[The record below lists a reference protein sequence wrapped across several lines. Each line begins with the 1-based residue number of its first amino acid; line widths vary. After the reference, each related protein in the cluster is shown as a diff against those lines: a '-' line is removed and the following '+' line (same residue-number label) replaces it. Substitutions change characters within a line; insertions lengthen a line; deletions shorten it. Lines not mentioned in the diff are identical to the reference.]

1 MTAREYDLIVI
12 GAGTVGENV
21 ADYAKKGG
29 LSVVLIEAELVGGE
43 CSYWAC
49 MPSKALLRAG
59 SALRAARAVGGASE
73 AVTGGVDPAAAFARR
88 TRIVHDWD
96 DASQVEW
103 VDSTGIDLV
112 RGHARLTGERAVTVA
127 SADGSTVDL
136 RAKHAVAVSTGSV
149 ALLPDIPGLAEIDP
163 WTSHD
168 ATSATAAPASLAIL
182 GGGVVACEMAT
193 AYASF
198 GTKVTMIVRGE
209 TLLAG
214 QEPFASEAVADAL
227 AEAGVTIRTGVEVV
241 SAHRTESNAVLELS
255 DGGKVV
261 AEQVLVATGRAP
273 RTMDL
278 GLATIGLTDGD
289 WLDVDDTMLVK
300 GFDWLYG
307 VGDVNHRAL
316 LTHQGKY
323 QARAAGDVIAARARG
338 DRVQDAMWG
347 RHVASADAQAVP
359 QVTFTDPEVASV
371 GLTAEAAAKTRP
383 QHPGHRLRPVVAGGR
398 DRLRRRLQ
406 GAGARDH
413 RRGEAGAARGHVRGT
428 GRERDAA
435 GRDHRGRR
443 RGAAV
448 AALARGAGLSD
459 GERGVAAV
467 PGGVRAGGVC
477 VKALPDI
484 EPERRNR
491 AERLFAAIDRGV
503 RRMPWLRSFLLWPI
517 WTRPG
522 YWFAT
527 GAIFVYGVLLGGRFT
542 AKNGCTTSAGCR
554 GGRSDAA
561 APRSARST

>member
-29 LSVVLIEAELVGGE
+29 LSVVLVEAELVGGD

-59 SALRAARAVGGASE
+59 SALRAARAVEGASH
-73 AVTGGVDPAAAFARR
+73 AVTGGVDAAAAFARR

-96 DASQVEW
+96 DASQVKW

-112 RGHARLTGERAVTVA
+112 RGHGRVTGERTV
-127 SADGSTVDL
+127 SVETPDGSTVDL
-136 RAKHAVAVSTGSV
+136 HAKHAVTLSTGSV
-149 ALLPDIPGLAEIDP
+149 ALLPDIPGLAEIEP

-168 ATSATAAPASLAIL
+168 ATSATGAPASLAIV

-209 TLLAG
+209 TLLYG

-227 AEAGVTIRTGVEVV
+227 ADAGVTIRTGVEVV
-241 SAHRTESNAVLELS
+241 EAHRTDSNAVLDLS

-261 AEQVLVATGRAP
+261 AEQVLVATGRIP

-289 WLDVDDTMLVK
+289 WLDVDDTLLVK

-359 QVTFTDPEVASV
+359 QVTCTDPEVASV
-371 GLTAEAAAKTRP
+371 GLTAEAAAKT
-383 QHPGHRLRPVVAGGR
+383 GR
-398 DRLRRRLQ
+398 SIRVIDYDLSWL
-406 GAGARDH
+406 AGATVYAD
-413 RRGEAGAARGHVRGT
+413 GYKGQAR
-428 GRERDAA
+428 
-435 GRDHRGRR
+435 
-443 RGAAV
+443 
-448 AALARGAGLSD
+448 
-459 GERGVAAV
+459 
-467 PGGVRAGGVC
+467 
-477 VKALPDI
+477 
-484 EPERRNR
+484 
-491 AERLFAAIDRGV
+491 AIVDEEQQ
-503 RRMPWLRSFLLWPI
+503 
-517 WTRPG
+517 
-522 YWFAT
+522 
-527 GAIFVYGVLLGGRFT
+527 VLLGVTFVGPDVSEMLQAATIAVVAQVPLSRLWHAVPAYPTVNEVWLRFLEEYGRED
-542 AKNGCTTSAGCR
+542 SA
-554 GGRSDAA
+554 
-561 APRSARST
+561 

>member
-73 AVTGGVDPAAAFARR
+73 AVSGGVDPAAAFARR
-88 TRIVHDWD
+88 TKIVHDWD

-112 RGHARLTGERAVTVA
+112 RGHARLTGERAVTVQ
-127 SADGSTVDL
+127 SADGSTTDL

-149 ALLPDIPGLAEIDP
+149 ALLPDIPGLAEIEP

-168 ATSATAAPASLAIL
+168 ATSATSAPASLAIL

-198 GTKVTMIVRGE
+198 GTKITMIVRGE

-214 QEPFASEAVADAL
+214 QEPFAGEAVADAL
-227 AEAGVTIRTGVEVV
+227 SDAGVTIRPGVEVV
-241 SAHRTESNAVLELS
+241 AAHRTDSNAVLELS

-289 WLDVDDTMLVK
+289 WLEVDDTMLVK
-300 GFDWLYG
+300 GYDWLYG

-371 GLTAEAAAKTRP
+371 GLTAEAAAKT
-383 QHPGHRLRPVVAGGR
+383 GR
-398 DRLRRRLQ
+398 SIRVIDYDLSWL
-406 GAGARDH
+406 AGATVYAD
-413 RRGEAGAARGHVRGT
+413 GYT
-428 GRERDAA
+428 GR
-435 GRDHRGRR
+435 
-443 RGAAV
+443 
-448 AALARGAGLSD
+448 AR
-459 GERGVAAV
+459 
-467 PGGVRAGGVC
+467 
-477 VKALPDI
+477 
-484 EPERRNR
+484 
-491 AERLFAAIDRGV
+491 AIVDEEKQ
-503 RRMPWLRSFLLWPI
+503 
-517 WTRPG
+517 
-522 YWFAT
+522 
-527 GAIFVYGVLLGGRFT
+527 VLLGVTFVGPDVSEMLQAATIAVVAEVPLSRLWHAVPAYPTVNEVWLRFLEEYGREE
-542 AKNGCTTSAGCR
+542 SA
-554 GGRSDAA
+554 
-561 APRSARST
+561 